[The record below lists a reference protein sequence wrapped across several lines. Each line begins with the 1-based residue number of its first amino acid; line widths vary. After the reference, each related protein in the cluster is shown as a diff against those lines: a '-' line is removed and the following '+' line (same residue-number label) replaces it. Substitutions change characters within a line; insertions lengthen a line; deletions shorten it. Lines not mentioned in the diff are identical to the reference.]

1 MSELSL
7 CLQGGMQ
14 CIVKEK
20 LRVRYYSRYMDDC
33 VLIHQDREYLKE
45 CLAVMKEHIEK
56 ERNLEFNEKTQIMP
70 ISQGVD
76 YLGFHF
82 YLNDNDEVNK
92 VIN

>member
-45 CLAVMKEHIEK
+45 CLAVMKNI
-56 ERNLEFNEKTQIMP
+56 
-70 ISQGVD
+70 
-76 YLGFHF
+76 
-82 YLNDNDEVNK
+82 
-92 VIN
+92 